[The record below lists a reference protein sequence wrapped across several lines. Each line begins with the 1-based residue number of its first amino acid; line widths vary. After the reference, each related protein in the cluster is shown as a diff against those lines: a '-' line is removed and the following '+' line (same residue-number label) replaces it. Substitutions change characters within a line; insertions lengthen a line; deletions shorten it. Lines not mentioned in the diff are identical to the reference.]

1 MKLTKEDESK
11 LEKQQANKLDVA
23 KCIEGLV
30 QFRQEVVKNF
40 NVLLSEIGSQTE
52 KIEGEIQPQI
62 SKLFEEQGKMCYEL
76 NELMH
81 SVNEL
86 TAKNKALSS
95 RLTILTIFL
104 ILPYIVAIAIV
115 IAFLLDK

>member
-11 LEKQQANKLDVA
+11 LEKQSANKLDVA
-23 KCIEGLV
+23 KLIKSLI
-30 QFRQEVVKNF
+30 QFREEVVGNYK
-40 NVLLSEIGSQTE
+40 VLLSEIDSQTE

-86 TAKNKALSS
+86 TIQNKALSS

-104 ILPYIVAIAIV
+104 ILPYITA
-115 IAFLLDK
+115 IAFLCWLYL